1 MSVLEYKR
9 ALLYRKAQGNVHR
22 ESYFK
27 KIHAFNG
34 SVVNKGDFLT
44 LEETDGIIVALKKSK
59 VDLDQ
64 SIQLDNY
71 QQIISFIKAQLGGL
85 FFYLLIDEEWK
96 YCGAYITNLIHLK
109 DYNFDTLKS
118 DEIRVIPQDLSF
130 QILVDFDD
138 NELTLEYTSYK

>member
-1 MSVLEYKR
+1 MSILEYKR

-27 KIHAFNG
+27 KIHALTG

-44 LEETDGIIVALKKSK
+44 LEETDCIIDALKKSK

-85 FFYLLIDEEWK
+85 FLYLLIDEEWK
-96 YCGAYITNLIHLK
+96 YCGAYITNLIHLG